1 MNIDE
6 YFHKLEEQVNTNY
19 AIAGEARKIGV
30 DPSSVVDVPI
40 ARSLAERV
48 LGLVSV
54 LYPQIQNPKIVERIL
69 ELEKQYGS
77 LNPAVALTIAEE
89 IAKEKYCTF
98 KDKLQAMEAGIRAAL
113 GYLTLGYVSSPIE
126 GFIQLKVCKRAD
138 GKEYLA
144 PYYSG
149 PIRSAGGTE
158 AAFSLV
164 VIDYLREMFG
174 YEKYDPTED
183 EIKRGI
189 HECYEYHDKITNLQY
204 LPSEQ
209 EIEFLMRYLP
219 IQLTG
224 DPSEDREVLNY
235 KDLPRI
241 ETNMLRSG
249 FCLVLGEGLAQK
261 APKILARVI
270 KLREKGFKLTD
281 WPFLDEFVK
290 LQKKIK
296 EGKTG
301 GNRGGA
307 TYIQD
312 LVAGRP
318 VYAHP
323 SRSGAFRLRYG
334 RARNT
339 GYSTLALSPAT
350 MGASDGSIAIGTQL
364 KIEQPTKGCTVASCD
379 TIDGPIVKFR
389 DGSVRRI
396 LTYEEGRTQYK
407 DIEEIIYLGDL
418 LVPYG
423 DFLNRNH
430 ALEKPGYVEQYWLEE
445 LINKGGASELN
456 ISFEKALELSKQFGV
471 SLHPSYIYYWRE
483 IEKEA
488 FLALVD
494 WVVHGRISEEKLILP
509 YTAQDRQRFAKG
521 KRALEIIGCNHIVA
535 IEDVVLDSTNSRAF
549 LFNLGMDIGDFKKE
563 IEESIVKIKGS
574 TGEKVLDILKDV
586 AKLEIRD
593 KSGTFIGAR
602 MGRPEKAKLRKLTG
616 SPHVLFP
623 VGDEGGRL
631 RSFQEAIEK
640 GKVVSEFPIYYC
652 ASCKKETIY
661 SQCENCKGKC
671 EKKSYCHKCQ
681 KTMDGKCEEHQ
692 TQSDYKEMD
701 LDIRHYFDDAL
712 KKIGIRLEEIPVVVK
727 GVRGTSSADHSCEY
741 LAKGLLRAKHNLNV
755 NKDGT
760 IRYDMTEMPITQFK
774 PKEIGTDVEKLRE
787 LGYEKDI
794 YGKDLEN
801 EEQILEIFPHDIIL
815 PSCPET
821 PDEKADDV
829 LMNVS
834 KFIDDELEK
843 IYGQPRHF
851 NAKNRRDLIG
861 SLLGCMSPHTS
872 AVALGRLIGF
882 SNIQAMLCSPYVH
895 AAMRRDCLGHDN
907 YVSLY
912 ENGQWKIEKIGE
924 FVEKIN
930 PKKKADLYGT
940 LKEKVEGIK
949 TWTNLGE
956 SKVSEVTKHS
966 PRKLIRLVLEDG
978 RNLDLTE
985 NHRVYLKGKKE
996 KIAGE
1001 LKVGEQLMIDYFKE
1015 IQEEDIS
1022 ELFLPEIFKNR
1033 DDVSIRNISSFLEK
1047 FEKLSKHD
1055 NFAFRDSFP
1064 IKIVQNLLKKHGKDL
1079 RDLPSE
1085 ATISIKRDKI
1095 EIPIRI
1101 RLSNELLEAIG
1112 LYISEGFSR
1121 KNISKKGFYQL
1132 SISGNEEIKSF
1143 IKKVF
1148 ENHFGLKPSWENEDS
1163 VTYSSRIVYEIFT
1176 EYLGCGSKAR
1186 EKRIPSL
1193 FLNLKK
1199 EKIAALLRGY
1209 YEGDGSVS
1217 TTDIRVACDSV
1228 SEGLKYDLS
1237 FVFSRFGI
1245 YTKFYEYEKEPGPI
1259 VKEFYIKKKRKIP
1272 KFKITKIIIPSNFVY
1287 KFKQIGFISERKNK
1301 ILDEICLR
1309 KPYGMK
1315 IEHDKNYVYPK
1326 IKRIDE
1332 IGEKESYCL
1341 NVSKEHNFF
1350 ANDLL
1355 VHNCD
1360 GDEAAIMFL
1369 MDLLL
1374 NFSRR
1379 FIPSH
1384 RGGTQDAPLVL
1395 NIKIKANEVDDM
1407 IFDLD
1412 VGTKIPLELY
1422 EAAEL
1427 HKMPGEIKMPQI
1439 KGRLGTGNEFT
1450 NIGYSYEVGDLNCGA
1465 LCSTYKTLPT
1475 MQDKLDMMMKLC
1487 EKIRAVDIEDVARL
1501 VVERHFIRDTR
1512 GNLRK
1517 FSMQEFRCVGCNSK
1531 YRRPPLTGKCKC
1543 GGRLIFTIAEGS
1555 VLKYMQPA
1563 LNLVRKYGSSAY
1575 LLESLELNEM
1585 YIQSI
1590 FGKEKEKQM
1599 TLL

>member
-1 MNIDE
+1 MNIDQ
-6 YFHKLEEQVNTNY
+6 YFLKLEEQVNKNY
-19 AIAGEARKIGV
+19 LIAGVARKIGV

-89 IAKEKYCTF
+89 IAKERYCTF

-379 TIDGPIVKFR
+379 SIDGPIVKFR

-445 LINKGGASELN
+445 LIKKGGESSLQV
-456 ISFEKALELSKQFGV
+456 SFEKALELSKQFGV

-488 FLALVD
+488 FLSLVD
-494 WVVHGRISEEKLILP
+494 WVAHGRISEEKLILP

-535 IEDVVLDSTNSRAF
+535 IEDVVLDSTNSNAF
-549 LFNLGMDIGDFKKE
+549 LFNLGIDIENFKKE
-563 IEESIVKIKGS
+563 IEESILKIKGS
-574 TGEKVLDILKDV
+574 AQEKVLDILKEV
-586 AKLEIRD
+586 SKVEIRD

-623 VGDEGGRL
+623 VGEEGGRL
-631 RSFQEAIEK
+631 RSFQEAIEN

-652 ASCKKETIY
+652 AACKRETIY

-692 TQSDYKEMD
+692 IQSDYKEMD
-701 LDIRHYFDDAL
+701 LDINHYFNDAL

-774 PKEIGTDVEKLRE
+774 PKEIGTKVEKLRE

-794 YGKDLEN
+794 YGKELEN

-829 LMNVS
+829 LLNVS
-834 KFIDDELEK
+834 KFVDDELEK

-851 NAKNRRDLIG
+851 NATNSQDLIG

-895 AAMRRDCLGHDN
+895 AAMRRDC
-907 YVSLY
+907 
-912 ENGQWKIEKIGE
+912 
-924 FVEKIN
+924 
-930 PKKKADLYGT
+930 
-940 LKEKVEGIK
+940 
-949 TWTNLGE
+949 
-956 SKVSEVTKHS
+956 
-966 PRKLIRLVLEDG
+966 
-978 RNLDLTE
+978 
-985 NHRVYLKGKKE
+985 
-996 KIAGE
+996 
-1001 LKVGEQLMIDYFKE
+1001 
-1015 IQEEDIS
+1015 
-1022 ELFLPEIFKNR
+1022 
-1033 DDVSIRNISSFLEK
+1033 
-1047 FEKLSKHD
+1047 
-1055 NFAFRDSFP
+1055 
-1064 IKIVQNLLKKHGKDL
+1064 
-1079 RDLPSE
+1079 
-1085 ATISIKRDKI
+1085 
-1095 EIPIRI
+1095 
-1101 RLSNELLEAIG
+1101 
-1112 LYISEGFSR
+1112 
-1121 KNISKKGFYQL
+1121 
-1132 SISGNEEIKSF
+1132 
-1143 IKKVF
+1143 
-1148 ENHFGLKPSWENEDS
+1148 
-1163 VTYSSRIVYEIFT
+1163 
-1176 EYLGCGSKAR
+1176 
-1186 EKRIPSL
+1186 
-1193 FLNLKK
+1193 
-1199 EKIAALLRGY
+1199 
-1209 YEGDGSVS
+1209 
-1217 TTDIRVACDSV
+1217 
-1228 SEGLKYDLS
+1228 
-1237 FVFSRFGI
+1237 
-1245 YTKFYEYEKEPGPI
+1245 
-1259 VKEFYIKKKRKIP
+1259 
-1272 KFKITKIIIPSNFVY
+1272 
-1287 KFKQIGFISERKNK
+1287 
-1301 ILDEICLR
+1301 
-1309 KPYGMK
+1309 
-1315 IEHDKNYVYPK
+1315 
-1326 IKRIDE
+1326 
-1332 IGEKESYCL
+1332 
-1341 NVSKEHNFF
+1341 
-1350 ANDLL
+1350 
-1355 VHNCD
+1355 D

-1374 NFSRR
+1374 NFSRK

-1450 NIGYSYEVGDLNCGA
+1450 NIGYSYEVGDLNSGA